1 MQYLHS
7 LDPCII
13 HKDIRGANILV
24 GDDFRCYLTDFGI
37 SLVVETEIPGTSS
50 RNQGNIRWLPPE
62 LIEESEF
69 DPYLMREIDVY
80 SFGCTLTEIYTG
92 RPPYSNLRTDGAVVS
107 HMAHIISRRPPL
119 QPPTDIL
126 PSNLWDTVVVPCLA
140 PISKDR
146 PSAENILDALWTLHS
161 EYLAWHLA
169 ARGAAYVRTSE
180 T

>member
-1 MQYLHS
+1 MQYLHN

-37 SLVVETEIPGTSS
+37 SL
-50 RNQGNIRWLPPE
+50 GNIRWLPPE

-80 SFGCTLTEIYTG
+80 SFGCTLIEIYTG
-92 RPPYSNLRTDGAVVS
+92 RPPYSNLRTEGAVVS
-107 HMAHIISRRPPL
+107 HIISRKPPL

-126 PSNLWDTVVVPCLA
+126 PSNVWDTVVVPCLA
-140 PISKDR
+140 PIPKDR

-161 EYLAWHLA
+161 EYLG
-169 ARGAAYVRTSE
+169 RI
-180 T
+180 